1 MATDVGNSASVT
13 ALQSQTSRLL
23 EQAEAGASSKQ
34 DAKIDKAGRDFESIL
49 LTSWLEKA
57 EASFGSVPGGDED
70 DAEDPGK
77 GQLQSIATQALG
89 SAMAASGGIGIARMI
104 TEHLKA
110 SAASVPGT
118 QRHAGLPHRR
128 ETEGNG

>member
-1 MATDVGNSASVT
+1 MANDVGTAASAS
-13 ALQSQTSRLL
+13 ALQAQSSRLL

-77 GQLQSIATQALG
+77 GQLQAIATQALG
-89 SAMAASGGIGIARMI
+89 SALAASGGIGIARMI
-104 TEHLKA
+104 TEHLKS
-110 SAASVPGT
+110 SADSVAGT
-118 QRHAGLPHRR
+118 ERQAQPAQPSGGRKG
-128 ETEGNG
+128 